1 MGKMDTWRRYS
12 REDGAFPEGFWR
24 LGREFCPR
32 LHILGSQFCPDADD
46 GAQGWGRAWPQTA
59 MCGLGGRVG

>member
-32 LHILGSQFCPDADD
+32 LHSF
-46 GAQGWGRAWPQTA
+46 AQMRMMEPRGGGGPGRRQP
-59 MCGLGGRVG
+59 CVD